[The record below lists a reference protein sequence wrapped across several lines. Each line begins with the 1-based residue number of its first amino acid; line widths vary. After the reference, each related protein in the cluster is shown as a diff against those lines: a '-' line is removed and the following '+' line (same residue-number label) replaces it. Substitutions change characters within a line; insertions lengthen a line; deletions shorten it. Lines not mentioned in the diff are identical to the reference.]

1 MRAATRSVA
10 CVASKS
16 CGAPHAAASQH
27 QVPLLPLQAGTPT
40 RTPIDLK
47 QTRLFSAS
55 ATTANK
61 VPVPST
67 GVPAQGERAPAAVEE
82 SKETVSALEAEKKV
96 LREQIALLEEHCFG
110 EQRAEVTK
118 QLRDLRIFV
127 PTTVEGTEAKLAEL
141 KENLKSVNTQLE
153 TARRANADLVAR
165 QSVQQEKG
173 TREEIIE
180 TQMAIF
186 EAKKE
191 MIKNWVG
198 YYLLYLLFNIFLGFL
213 LSYFGFFKL
222 MLGL

>member
-10 CVASKS
+10 CVASKF

-127 PTTVEGTEAKLAEL
+127 PATVEEAKAKLAKL

-153 TARRANADLVAR
+153 TAQRTYADLVAR
-165 QSVQQEKG
+165 QRVQQEKG
-173 TREEIIE
+173 NPSRRWTSR
-180 TQMAIF
+180 
-186 EAKKE
+186 
-191 MIKNWVG
+191 
-198 YYLLYLLFNIFLGFL
+198 
-213 LSYFGFFKL
+213 
-222 MLGL
+222 

>member
-27 QVPLLPLQAGTPT
+27 QVPLLPLQAGTLT

-127 PTTVEGTEAKLAEL
+127 PATVEEAKAKLAKLE
-141 KENLKSVNTQLE
+141 ENLKSVNTQLE
-153 TARRANADLVAR
+153 TTQRIYADLVAR
-165 QSVQQEKG
+165 QSVQQVWLSTCVVACHTAQEKG
-173 TREEIIE
+173 TRE
-180 TQMAIF
+180 
-186 EAKKE
+186 
-191 MIKNWVG
+191 
-198 YYLLYLLFNIFLGFL
+198 
-213 LSYFGFFKL
+213 
-222 MLGL
+222 